1 MGGIITDENKIYT
14 FDTSEHGIKMEP
26 SFYRNATGKLVKLI
40 VTEFS
45 ILENLNLIV
54 GCGFTAQDTEVRFV
68 G

>member
-14 FDTSEHGIKMEP
+14 FDTSEHGITMEP
-26 SFYRNATGKLVKLI
+26 SFYRNATGKLVKLT

-45 ILENLNLIV
+45 IEENLIV
-54 GCGFTAQDTEVRFV
+54 GRGFTAQDTEVRFV

>member
-26 SFYRNATGKLVKLI
+26 SFYRNATGKLVKLT
-40 VTEFS
+40 VTEFL
-45 ILENLNLIV
+45 IKENLIV
-54 GCGFTAQDTEVRFV
+54 GRGFTAQDTEVRFV